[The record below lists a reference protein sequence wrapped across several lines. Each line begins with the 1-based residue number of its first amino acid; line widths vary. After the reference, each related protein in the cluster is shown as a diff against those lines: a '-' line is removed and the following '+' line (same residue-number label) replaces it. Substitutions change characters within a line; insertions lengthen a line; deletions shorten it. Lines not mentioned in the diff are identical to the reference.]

1 MYLFPGGDKL
11 KVIIEGRKVSKWY
24 QMGEVRVDAL
34 KKVNFEVYQREFV
47 VVLGPSGSGKSTLLN
62 IIGGMDQVS
71 EGELYYQEM
80 PLHGREEKVI
90 TRYRRNAVGFIFQ
103 FYNLMPNLTAL
114 ENVQL
119 ATEITTDPLPAAD
132 VLAEVGLAE
141 RGGHFPTQLSGGEQ
155 QRVSVARAVAKNP
168 ELLLCDEPTGALDLK
183 TGIQIL
189 KLLREF
195 NMKYQK
201 TVMVITHNASIA
213 DMADRVFCMKD
224 GELASIRVIEN
235 PKAPEEVSW

>member
-1 MYLFPGGDKL
+1 VN
-11 KVIIEGRKVSKWY
+11 VILEGKKVSKWY
-24 QMGEVRVDAL
+24 KMGEVRVDAL
-34 KKVNFEVYQREFV
+34 KGVSFELYQGEFV

-71 EGELYYQEM
+71 EGELYYHGK
-80 PLHGREEKVI
+80 PLHRAEESEI
-90 TRYRRNAVGFIFQ
+90 TRYRRSAVGFIFQ
-103 FYNLMPNLTAL
+103 FYNLMPMLTAY

-119 ATEITTDPLPAAD
+119 ATEISIDPLSAKD
-132 VLAEVGLAE
+132 ILAEVGLAD
-141 RGGHFPTQLSGGEQ
+141 RADHFPSQLSGGEQ
-155 QRVSVARAVAKNP
+155 QRVAVARAVAKNP

-189 KLLREF
+189 KLLRNF
-195 NMKYQK
+195 NIKYRK

-213 DMADRVFCMKD
+213 DMADRVFILKD
-224 GELASIRVIEN
+224 GELVSIRVVDN